1 MATTITTYSLPAG
14 FTSANVLTKLEE
26 VFAALGY
33 HGPTISGLVTD
44 LQSYTGG
51 GTGAAMNGQIFYD
64 VRPTSTSGS
73 GTGASFDVYRTT
85 EGTVYTVQTNR
96 PGQGYVTGDTV
107 TLAAADIGTSAN
119 GATNLTITLN
129 ASTTSYGSPTTYFT
143 QDLAAT
149 SPWAVMRMEYDPAKE
164 YGYTYRGFRMN
175 GNLLNMYVGNSFQPL
190 TTTNSSDRGW
200 GRGVAFRGCP
210 YLDTYDTVTNSNNT
224 ITSGT
229 SQIYDTSSL
238 YSTKVFSSN
247 AFPLD
252 IVTYTS
258 QLDPDFTLIQFR
270 QPGVST
276 TNLTGNTF
284 FTFNLNKYNTPLW
297 DLDYVFQGG
306 VTLYEPVSNSSTS
319 PTGLQVNYFAAG
331 YAFAPERMKRMA
343 EYGFSR
349 YQSDAV
355 AFEDSY
361 YSNIFG
367 VSSSVEQNQ
376 RIYERN
382 SLYDTGLG
390 SGPSSDISAGADFHA
405 AIKGIPLSNKVAP
418 SPYYLPEEFVLID
431 FTQAGPQNIQPGDTV
446 TKSASEVYTVITGGY
461 VTNNSSTWGV
471 LLACRTT

>member
-1 MATTITTYSLPAG
+1 MATTITTYTIPAG
-14 FTSANVLTKLEE
+14 FTSADVLTKLEQ
-26 VFAALGY
+26 VFAALNY

-51 GTGAAMNGQIFYD
+51 GTGAAMSGQIFYD
-64 VRPTSTSGS
+64 VRPTSTSGG
-73 GTGASFDVYRTT
+73 GTGASFDVFRNTS
-85 EGTVYTVQTNR
+85 GSVFFVNTNR

-107 TLAAADIGTSAN
+107 TLAAADIGTSAS
-119 GATNLTITLN
+119 GAANLTITLN
-129 ASTTSYGSPTTYFT
+129 ASSTSYGGPTTYFT
-143 QDLAAT
+143 KDLAAT
-149 SPWAVMRMEYDPAKE
+149 QPWAVMRMEYDPTKE

-190 TTTNSSDRGW
+190 TTTNLSDRGW

-210 YLDTYDTVTNSNNT
+210 YLDTYDNVNSSNNT
-224 ITSGT
+224 ITSGVA
-229 SQIYDTSSL
+229 QIYDGASS
-238 YSTKVFSSN
+238 YSTRVFSSN
-247 AFPLD
+247 TFPLD

-270 QPGVST
+270 QPGIST

-284 FTFNLNKYNTPLW
+284 FTFNINKYNTPLW

-306 VTLYEPVSNSSTS
+306 VTVYDPETVNSFTS
-319 PTGLQVNYFAAG
+319 TGLDVNYFASG
-331 YAFAPERMKRMA
+331 FPGDPGRMKRMA

-349 YQSDAV
+349 FQTDNV
-355 AFEDSY
+355 PFQDSY

-367 VSSSVEQNQ
+367 VNSSLEQVQ

-390 SGPSSDISAGADFHA
+390 AGPSGDMSAAADFHA

-431 FTQAGPQNIQPGDTV
+431 FTYPGPQNIQPGDTV
-446 TKSASEVYTVITGGY
+446 TKSASEIYTVITGGY
-461 VTNNSSTWGV
+461 VTNTSNTWGV